1 MFVLCFIDEQ
11 CLQKRGWYAEQ
22 DGSIRKSRN
31 ICGEPGD
38 SNLKVLKVFESIKS
52 IKVLESHGTFVEI
65 KVWPYET
72 IERQKTKNK
81 TFQYA
86 NPGIKTDMGC

>member
-38 SNLKVLKVFESIKS
+38 SNLKVLKV
-52 IKVLESHGTFVEI
+52 LESQGIFVASQVSLTL
-65 KVWPYET
+65 KY
-72 IERQKTKNK
+72 
-81 TFQYA
+81 
-86 NPGIKTDMGC
+86 

>member
-31 ICGEPGD
+31 ICGEPGEAD
-38 SNLKVLKVFESIKS
+38 FEVLE
-52 IKVLESHGTFVEI
+52 VLESI
-65 KVWPYET
+65 RKY
-72 IERQKTKNK
+72 
-81 TFQYA
+81 
-86 NPGIKTDMGC
+86 